1 MTPGER
7 TGAQGESD
15 RQERKHWRCL
25 QPDLRSPPGRP
36 DPQREPSGEFLV
48 QRPMINKI
56 LSCFAA
62 TLILAACA
70 SPIGSAGFAPGTPR
84 EEVLARM
91 GQPARVVPLPNGA
104 QRLQYSLQ
112 PAGQYAWM
120 VDLDANGRVTSS
132 RQVLTEGEFHRIVP
146 GQWTGAD
153 VEREFGP
160 PARVDR
166 VASWNG
172 PVLTY
177 RWKDLQNTDMFY
189 WVYLD
194 PQGVVRRAHPGMEF
208 RDRLFDPRL

>member
-1 MTPGER
+1 MNEKLTAAL
-7 TGAQGESD
+7 GAA
-15 RQERKHWRCL
+15 L
-25 QPDLRSPPGRP
+25 L
-36 DPQREPSGEFLV
+36 
-48 QRPMINKI
+48 
-56 LSCFAA
+56 
-62 TLILAACA
+62 LAACA
-70 SPIGSAGFAPGTPR
+70 SPFATGGIAPGAPR
-84 EEVLARM
+84 EEVLARL
-91 GQPARVVPLPNGA
+91 GTPTRVVPLANGA

-120 VDLDANGRVTSS
+120 VDLDASGHVTSA
-132 RQVLTEGEFHRIVP
+132 RQVLTEGDFNRIVP

-177 RWKDLQNTDMFY
+177 RWKDIQGADMFY

-208 RDRLFDPRL
+208 RDRLFPFHR